1 MNAEGAAD
9 AKRLQLA
16 LRIVGPDPEF
26 LALPIERRDDLAIGE
41 MCVAEVT
48 EHTGIGG
55 RRHCRPVIAALPVVI
70 FAGMAAC
77 AFFRTDVRRRRL
89 RTRTDRKSKRLN
101 SSH

>member
-1 MNAEGAAD
+1 MKPALSALHRRPAVPGDIQDLLATVREVDHVLLQGMNAEGVAD

-55 RRHCRPVIAALPVVI
+55 RSEEHTSELQS
-70 FAGMAAC
+70 
-77 AFFRTDVRRRRL
+77 L
-89 RTRTDRKSKRLN
+89 
-101 SSH
+101 